1 MNSDKNLHIAVIGS
15 GGAAM
20 AAALKAAERGARIT
34 LIERGIIG
42 GTCVNTGCVPSKIM
56 SRAAHIAH
64 LRTESPFDGGVS
76 AQIPKVDRANL
87 LQQQQTRVE
96 ELRDAKY
103 EGILRD
109 QTAITVLNG
118 EARFVDANNLVVQ
131 LNEGGEQNV
140 HFDRAFI
147 GTGARPAEPSIP
159 GLAETPYLTS
169 TSALAL
175 ITVPERL
182 IVIGAGFVALE
193 LAQAF
198 ARLDSKVTVLARSH
212 LLSGEEP
219 AVGEAIEAAFRR
231 EGIEGLKQTQ
241 ASRVD
246 YTDNEFVIETNAGTL
261 RADQLLVATGRIPNT
276 ENLNLAGI
284 GVETSRG
291 AIQVD
296 GQLQTTVPGVYAA
309 GDCTDQP
316 QFVYVAAAG
325 GSRAAVNMTGGEATL
340 DLSAMPGVMFTDP
353 QVATVGLTEAEA
365 LKQGYNVDTRLLDL
379 ENVPRA
385 LVNFDTHGFI
395 KMVAER
401 DSGRLLGVQAVAGE
415 AGELIQTA
423 VIALRSRM
431 TVQDIGDELFPY
443 LTMVEGLKLCAQTFT
458 KDVKQLSCCAG

>member
-1 MNSDKNLHIAVIGS
+1 MNSDNNLHIAVIGS

-76 AQIPKVDRANL
+76 AQIPKVDRAKL

-118 EARFVDANNLVVQ
+118 EARFVDGNNLVVQ

-198 ARLDSKVTVLARSH
+198 ARLDSKVTVLARSR

-231 EGIEGLKQTQ
+231 EGIEVLKQTQ

>member
-118 EARFVDANNLVVQ
+118 EARFVDGNNLVVQ

-198 ARLDSKVTVLARSH
+198 ARLDSKVTVLARSR

-231 EGIEGLKQTQ
+231 EGIEVLKQTQ

>member
-198 ARLDSKVTVLARSH
+198 ARLDSKVTVLARSR

-219 AVGEAIEAAFRR
+219 AIGEAIEAAFRR
-231 EGIEGLKQTQ
+231 EGIEVLKQTQ

-365 LKQGYNVDTRLLDL
+365 LKQGYSVDTRLLDL

>member
-76 AQIPKVDRANL
+76 AQIPKVDRAKL

-118 EARFVDANNLVVQ
+118 EARFVDGNNLVVQ
-131 LNEGGEQNV
+131 FNEGGEQNV

-198 ARLDSKVTVLARSH
+198 ARLDSKVTVLARSR

-231 EGIEGLKQTQ
+231 EGIEVLKQTQ

>member
-1 MNSDKNLHIAVIGS
+1 MSNDNNLHIAVIGS

-34 LIERGIIG
+34 LIERGTIG

-56 SRAAHIAH
+56 IRAAHIAH

-76 AQIPKVDRANL
+76 AQIPKVDRAKL

-140 HFDRAFI
+140 HFDRAFV

-198 ARLDSKVTVLARSH
+198 ARLDSKVTVLARSR

-219 AVGEAIEAAFRR
+219 AIGEAIEAAFRR
-231 EGIEGLKQTQ
+231 EGIEVLKQTQ

>member
-1 MNSDKNLHIAVIGS
+1 MSNDNNLHIAVIGS

-34 LIERGIIG
+34 LIERGTIG

-56 SRAAHIAH
+56 IRAAHIAH

-198 ARLDSKVTVLARSH
+198 ARLDSKVTVLARSR

-219 AVGEAIEAAFRR
+219 AIGEAIEAAFRR
-231 EGIEGLKQTQ
+231 EGIEVLKQTQ

-401 DSGRLLGVQAVAGE
+401 DSGRLLGVQAVAGG

>member
-1 MNSDKNLHIAVIGS
+1 MNSDNNLHIAVIGS

-76 AQIPKVDRANL
+76 AQIPKVDRAKL

-198 ARLDSKVTVLARSH
+198 ARLDSKVTVLARSR

-219 AVGEAIEAAFRR
+219 AIGEAIEAAFRR
-231 EGIEGLKQTQ
+231 EGIEVLKQTQ

-401 DSGRLLGVQAVAGE
+401 DSGRLLGVQAVTAE
-415 AGELIQTA
+415 AGELIQAA
-423 VIALRSRM
+423 VMALRAGM

>member
-56 SRAAHIAH
+56 IRAAHIAH

-76 AQIPKVDRANL
+76 AQIPKVDRAKL

-198 ARLDSKVTVLARSH
+198 ARLDSKVTVLARSR

-219 AVGEAIEAAFRR
+219 AIGEAIEAAFRR
-231 EGIEGLKQTQ
+231 EGIEVLKQTQ

-261 RADQLLVATGRIPNT
+261 RTDQLLVATGRIPNT

-385 LVNFDTHGFI
+385 LVNFNTHGFI